1 MLTIEKPR
9 LSELFVHCP
18 SLCLKEDEEYKKILY
33 YFPPNKLLNDRLNSI
48 GLCEAVMTFT
58 RFFDSNCCSLHTL
71 NTKRFFHKLSED
83 VWIVMVITLPS
94 RGKDSEYSSFRISD
108 ETVSDQIMGSVLKN
122 ACDTFELFNGKVS
135 ALVSDEGLETLSL
148 RLDHFFSRY
157 LRTMLF
163 EHYDLLDCFNGI
175 QFTAIEPTDFAR
187 VEGFL
192 NRIKYAFSSVRYTAF
207 FYDGQLVKSDL
218 DLDYA
223 RHLYHYLNSFLFVE
237 QPDLNHTGTASKHK
251 HLGRVYP
258 FRPVEENATGAVVS
272 LSALGAPTTVED
284 EVASAV
290 EDFAGGD
297 SLSMSAIGRSRF
309 VYWNPSTFAILS
321 TMHVYTGSGRRPL
334 NGTKAILDAMASL
347 RCELLLRP
355 YSWHEEITVR
365 LDPYVWIVARRSN
378 GREVYMLFIRKHE
391 NLAKLDK
398 YVSRLNSSTFRGL
411 MMLD

>member
-1 MLTIEKPR
+1 MK
-9 LSELFVHCP
+9 
-18 SLCLKEDEEYKKILY
+18 
-33 YFPPNKLLNDRLNSI
+33 
-48 GLCEAVMTFT
+48 
-58 RFFDSNCCSLHTL
+58 
-71 NTKRFFHKLSED
+71 
-83 VWIVMVITLPS
+83 
-94 RGKDSEYSSFRISD
+94 GKDSEYSSFRISD

-251 HLGRVYP
+251 HLGRFLVGPKDLSDSAQQIQCPVLCCPGSPLPDCQLVTYQALRAVVCIVVQGVSPIPMQFFVQFDSVVGPRMTILADKLASNQSYSSIGCGVYP